1 MHHDDDPEFSVPL
14 LRIDTSRVK
23 VILDATIQRDGSLVL
38 DGQDLGPLVHEMWGD
53 GDYEYWLTIRPPH
66 LDHVGRALLQERYPA
81 EAERQAWLAR
91 HGAAPTDALRLPL
104 LLTLLQEL
112 FEAGRFSSDSDF
124 RAWLGERGIPT
135 EFSSYA

>member
-38 DGQDLGPLVHEMWGD
+38 DGQDLGPLVHEMWDD
-53 GDYEYWLTIRPPH
+53 GDYEYWLTVQAAD
-66 LDHVGRALLQERYPA
+66 LDRVGAALLEERYPQPA
-81 EAERQAWLAR
+81 DRRAWLAER
-91 HGAAPTDALRLPL
+91 GATDRDGLAPRRV
-104 LLTLLQEL
+104 LTLLQEL

-124 RAWLGERGIPT
+124 RAWLTERGIST